1 MQPAV
6 AWPPWTHSAGWM
18 KTSKPKAVGRS
29 LADLKKL
36 QGQVRQDLNPPPA
49 PARPQARKRP
59 RPPDPGGKPAKLAPA
74 SSATAAQDPV
84 SLLDP
89 SDRAWLRQSMRDV
102 APLKKRGQSVVMSR
116 PAASPEQ
123 LEQRRRHAVGAP
135 ISTPALPQASDQYVS
150 VQGESNDLRHLRAG
164 CGTDVLRDLERN
176 RWPIESS
183 LDLHG
188 SDLEQARERLDNF
201 LRSCLEHGVRC
212 VRIVHGTGY
221 GSRNGEPVLRHAVRR
236 WLTQLP
242 SVLAY
247 MECAPNEGGQ
257 GAVKLVLQ
265 AMSEPGV

>member
-1 MQPAV
+1 
-6 AWPPWTHSAGWM
+6 M
-18 KTSKPKAVGRS
+18 KTNKPKAVGRS

-59 RPPDPGGKPAKLAPA
+59 RPPDPGGKPAKPA
-74 SSATAAQDPV
+74 AAKSVAAVAEDPV

-102 APLKKRGQSVVMSR
+102 APLKKRGQNVVLSR

-123 LEQRRRHAVGAP
+123 LEQRRRHAIGAP
-135 ISTPALPQASDQYVS
+135 VNAPALPQASDQYVS

-188 SDLEQARERLDNF
+188 SDLEQARERFSAAGVAAQVIERLKSYRIDPLPGSVADLTSVVGRELPQYLKLAADTGLKLD
-201 LRSCLEHGVRC
+201 
-212 VRIVHGTGY
+212 
-221 GSRNGEPVLRHAVRR
+221 
-236 WLTQLP
+236 
-242 SVLAY
+242 
-247 MECAPNEGGQ
+247 
-257 GAVKLVLQ
+257 
-265 AMSEPGV
+265 

>member
-1 MQPAV
+1 
-6 AWPPWTHSAGWM
+6 M
-18 KTSKPKAVGRS
+18 KTSKPKTVGRS

-36 QGQVRQDLNPPPA
+36 QHQVRQDLSPA
-49 PARPQARKRP
+49 PAPNRPQARKRP
-59 RPPDPGGKPAKLAPA
+59 RPPDPGGKLPTPAANKTSVPEEAV
-74 SSATAAQDPV
+74 SS
-84 SLLDP
+84 LDP
-89 SDRAWLRQSMRDV
+89 SDRAWLRHSLRDV
-102 APLKKRGQSVVMSR
+102 APLKKQAQNLAPSR
-116 PAASPEQ
+116 PAASAEQ
-123 LEQRRRHAVGAP
+123 LELRRRHAIGAP
-135 ISTPALPQASDQYVS
+135 INTPALPQASDQYVS
-150 VQGESNDLRHLRAG
+150 VQGEANDAQHLRPG
-164 CGTDVLRDLERN
+164 CGPDVLRDLERN

-188 SDLEQARERLDNF
+188 ADLEQARERLDNF

-242 SVLAY
+242 SILAF

-265 AMSEPGV
+265 AIPDTSV

>member
-1 MQPAV
+1 
-6 AWPPWTHSAGWM
+6 
-18 KTSKPKAVGRS
+18 
-29 LADLKKL
+29 
-36 QGQVRQDLNPPPA
+36 
-49 PARPQARKRP
+49 
-59 RPPDPGGKPAKLAPA
+59 
-74 SSATAAQDPV
+74 
-84 SLLDP
+84 
-89 SDRAWLRQSMRDV
+89 
-102 APLKKRGQSVVMSR
+102 
-116 PAASPEQ
+116 
-123 LEQRRRHAVGAP
+123 
-135 ISTPALPQASDQYVS
+135 
-150 VQGESNDLRHLRAG
+150 
-164 CGTDVLRDLERN
+164 LRDLERN

>member
-1 MQPAV
+1 
-6 AWPPWTHSAGWM
+6 
-18 KTSKPKAVGRS
+18 
-29 LADLKKL
+29 
-36 QGQVRQDLNPPPA
+36 
-49 PARPQARKRP
+49 
-59 RPPDPGGKPAKLAPA
+59 
-74 SSATAAQDPV
+74 
-84 SLLDP
+84 
-89 SDRAWLRQSMRDV
+89 MRDV
-102 APLKKRGQSVVMSR
+102 APLKKRGQSIVMSR

-135 ISTPALPQASDQYVS
+135 VNAPALPQASDQYVS
-150 VQGESNDLRHLRAG
+150 AQGESNDIRHLRAG

>member
-18 KTSKPKAVGRS
+18 KTNKPKAVGRS

-36 QGQVRQDLNPPPA
+36 QGQVRQDLNPPQA

-59 RPPDPGGKPAKLAPA
+59 RPPDPGGKPARRAALA
-74 SSATAAQDPV
+74 STGVQDQV

-89 SDRAWLRQSMRDV
+89 SDRAWLRQSLRDV
-102 APLKKRGQSVVMSR
+102 APLKKRGQRLIANR

-135 ISTPALPQASDQYVS
+135 ASTPALPQASDLYVS
-150 VQGESNDLRHLRAG
+150 AQVESNDIRHLRAG
-164 CGTDVLRDLERN
+164 CGPDVLRDLERN

-188 SDLEQARERLDNF
+188 SDVEQARERLDNF
-201 LRSCLEHGVRC
+201 LRSCLEHGLRC

-242 SVLAY
+242 DVLAY
-247 MECAPNEGGQ
+247 VECAPNEGGQ
-257 GAVKLVLQ
+257 GAVKLLLQ
-265 AMSEPGV
+265 AVTEPGV

>member
-1 MQPAV
+1 
-6 AWPPWTHSAGWM
+6 M

-36 QGQVRQDLNPPPA
+36 QHQVRQDLSPSPV

-59 RPPDPGGKPAKLAPA
+59 RPPDPGGKVVQPVSRTANTIEETA
-74 SSATAAQDPV
+74 SSLDPV
-84 SLLDP
+84 
-89 SDRAWLRQSMRDV
+89 DRAWLRQSLRDV
-102 APLKKRGQSVVMSR
+102 APLKKRGQSMVMTR
-116 PAASPEQ
+116 PAASAEL

-135 ISTPALPQASDQYVS
+135 ANAPALPQASDQYVS
-150 VQGESNDLRHLRAG
+150 VQGESNDLRHLRQG
-164 CGTDVLRDLERN
+164 CGPDVLRDLEKN

-242 SVLAY
+242 TVLAY

-265 AMSEPGV
+265 AMSDHDV